1 MAPLSRFVIWIRFST
16 LDVESTQKWK
26 RISWLPGWTGVKTQ
40 IDYVAITSLWL
51 YMCCISFV
59 FTCGLMRIP
68 CKQKKYCTTRHYE
81 NPVMNVQQDF
91 MKCNDRVLNT
101 YDSETWHPGVTFF
114 GSLEGGVSNLWA
126 VPHIPVCLKL
136 LVDSTI
142 SCRTVGG
149 WNPALLIGWR
159 LITSFSDVLFLIPG
173 GWPDFFHQHIIHSYK
188 TYISYGSYK
197 LSPRYRESLFNQES
211 ILESQTDFFPWL
223 E

>member
-1 MAPLSRFVIWIRFST
+1 MTCDALLVFGASCFRSFFHDFHDVLLVLFWVMAPLSRFVIWIRFST

-126 VPHIPVCLKL
+126 VPHIPGYLWILL
-136 LVDSTI
+136 LV
-142 SCRTVGG
+142 
-149 WNPALLIGWR
+149 
-159 LITSFSDVLFLIPG
+159 
-173 GWPDFFHQHIIHSYK
+173 
-188 TYISYGSYK
+188 
-197 LSPRYRESLFNQES
+197 
-211 ILESQTDFFPWL
+211 PWL
-223 E
+223 LMAEILHYL